1 MSEELNLFSNQPGV
15 SAFDGIKQ
23 SDGASEWWSARD
35 LMGLLGYDRWENFSA
50 SIDRARLA
58 AMNQGMDVEELFRG
72 VTNKSLGGRPA
83 FDVRLARFAAYLVAM
98 NGDPRK
104 PEIAAAQAYF
114 AVKTRE
120 AEVTQQ
126 PQLQVPQSLPEALR
140 AYAREVE
147 AREAMEAY
155 AKELEPKGEA
165 YDAFL
170 SGDGTY
176 SIGNV
181 AKMHGLSQNK
191 LFALM
196 RSAGVMISKG
206 AMRNTPYQRYMH
218 HFAVKAYDFT
228 RTDGTVG
235 TSYTTRV
242 QPSGVDFLRRKLSLT
257 PAPTADVE
265 AAA

>member
-1 MSEELNLFSNQPGV
+1 MSQELTQFVYGDQQVRVVEHEGMPWFVATDLARVLEYRDSANLVRGLDEEDARTHIV
-15 SAFDGIKQ
+15 STNAGPRE
-23 SDGASEWWSARD
+23 ALVVSEG
-35 LMGLLGYDRWENFSA
+35 GLYTILV
-50 SIDRARLA
+50 RARTERA
-58 AMNQGMDVEELFRG
+58 RPFRRW
-72 VTNKSLGGRPA
+72 VTHEVLPQIRKTG
-83 FDVRLARFAAYLVAM
+83 AYTA
-98 NGDPRK
+98 
-104 PEIAAAQAYF
+104 
-114 AVKTRE
+114 
-120 AEVTQQ
+120 Q

-206 AMRNTPYQRYMH
+206 AMRNTPYQKYMH
-218 HFAVKAYDFT
+218 HFAVKAYDYT
-228 RTDGTVG
+228 RVDGTVG

-242 QPSGVDFLRRKLSLT
+242 QPSGVDFLRRKLALT
-257 PAPTADVE
+257 PAITAGV
-265 AAA
+265 AA

>member
-1 MSEELNLFSNQPGV
+1 MNSNLMQYEYLGQGVRILEENGEALFV
-15 SAFDGIKQ
+15 A
-23 SDGASEWWSARD
+23 SDVARVLCHRD
-35 LMGLLGYDRWENFSA
+35 A
-50 SIDRARLA
+50 A
-58 AMNQGMDVEELFRG
+58 AMVRALDDDERGTRRTSTPGGDQDLTVITEPGFYHAVMLRQTGRMTDQGTKETVKAFQRW
-72 VTNKSLGGRPA
+72 VTHEVLPQIRKTG
-83 FDVRLARFAAYLVAM
+83 AYTA
-98 NGDPRK
+98 
-104 PEIAAAQAYF
+104 
-114 AVKTRE
+114 
-120 AEVTQQ
+120 Q

-257 PAPTADVE
+257 PATVADVE
-265 AAA
+265 VAA

>member
-1 MSEELNLFSNQPGV
+1 MSQELTHFIYGDHQVRVVEHEGMPWFVATDLARILEYRNASDLTRGIEDEDLRTHIVRTNAGPRGALVV
-15 SAFDGIKQ
+15 SEG
-23 SDGASEWWSARD
+23 
-35 LMGLLGYDRWENFSA
+35 GLYTIFV
-50 SIDRARLA
+50 RARTERA
-58 AMNQGMDVEELFRG
+58 RPFRRW
-72 VTNKSLGGRPA
+72 VTHEVLPQIRKTG
-83 FDVRLARFAAYLVAM
+83 AYTA
-98 NGDPRK
+98 
-104 PEIAAAQAYF
+104 
-114 AVKTRE
+114 
-120 AEVTQQ
+120 Q

-155 AKELEPKGEA
+155 AQELEPKGEA

-196 RSAGVMISKG
+196 RSAGVMIAKG

-257 PAPTADVE
+257 PVTNVE
-265 AAA
+265 VAA

>member
-1 MSEELNLFSNQPGV
+1 MSQELTPFV
-15 SAFDGIKQ
+15 YDGQTVRVIEV
-23 SDGASEWWSARD
+23 DGEPWFVARD
-35 LMGLLGYDRWENFSA
+35 VATVLG
-50 SIDRARLA
+50 ARMSSDISRMA
-58 AMNQGMDVEELFRG
+58 DPEDKRSHKVR
-72 VTNKSLGGRPA
+72 TLGGEQSMQVLNESGLFTVLIRSNAPMA
-83 FDVRLARFAAYLVAM
+83 
-98 NGDPRK
+98 K
-104 PEIAAAQAYF
+104 PF
-114 AVKTRE
+114 RRWVT
-120 AEVTQQ
+120 AEVLPQIRKTGAYTAQ

-181 AKMHGLSQNK
+181 TKMHGLSQNK
-191 LFALM
+191 LVARM
-196 RSAGVMISKG
+196 RSAGVMIAKG

-228 RTDGTVG
+228 RADGTVG
-235 TSYTTRV
+235 ISYTTRV

-257 PAPTADVE
+257 PATDVE
-265 AAA
+265 VAA

>member
-1 MSEELNLFSNQPGV
+1 MSQELTQFVYGDQQVRVVERDGMPWFVATDLARVLEYRDSANLVRGLDEEDARTHIV
-15 SAFDGIKQ
+15 STSAGPRE
-23 SDGASEWWSARD
+23 ALVVSEG
-35 LMGLLGYDRWENFSA
+35 GLYTILV
-50 SIDRARLA
+50 RARTERA
-58 AMNQGMDVEELFRG
+58 RPFRRW
-72 VTNKSLGGRPA
+72 VTHEVLPQI
-83 FDVRLARFAAYLVAM
+83 
-98 NGDPRK
+98 RK
-104 PEIAAAQAYF
+104 TGEY
-114 AVKTRE
+114 TS
-120 AEVTQQ
+120 Q
-126 PQLQVPQSLPEALR
+126 PQVPQSLPEALR

-181 AKMHGLSQNK
+181 AKMHGLSQNR

-196 RSAGVMISKG
+196 RSAGVMIAKG

-257 PAPTADVE
+257 PATDVE
-265 AAA
+265 VAA

>member
-1 MSEELNLFSNQPGV
+1 MSQQLTEFIYGNQQVRVVEHEGMPWFVATDLARVLEYRDSANLVRGLDEEDARTHIV
-15 SAFDGIKQ
+15 STNAGPREALVI
-23 SDGASEWWSARD
+23 SEG
-35 LMGLLGYDRWENFSA
+35 GLYTILV
-50 SIDRARLA
+50 RARTERA
-58 AMNQGMDVEELFRG
+58 RPFRRW
-72 VTNKSLGGRPA
+72 VTHEVLPQI
-83 FDVRLARFAAYLVAM
+83 
-98 NGDPRK
+98 RK
-104 PEIAAAQAYF
+104 TGEYTA
-114 AVKTRE
+114 
-120 AEVTQQ
+120 Q
-126 PQLQVPQSLPEALR
+126 PQLHVPQSLPEALR

-257 PAPTADVE
+257 PAPTADVG